1 MRKTIRIMMWF
12 LRKLYQCDKKR
23 FGSMAALIVIRA
35 IKTLLS
41 VITIKVALDCVVT
54 YHSFL
59 YLVIFVATERV
70 VSSLLAL
77 IESKIDWL
85 YKEIQ
90 NNTIKKQ
97 LGAEMFRQA
106 EALSLEWLDH
116 TEMYDQYKIVLEEIG
131 SRSGSFL
138 QSTENL
144 LTGICNIA
152 VTMIFV
158 LTIDISFILIAALS
172 AVIGAVA
179 GNKIAQKEVQKREE
193 LIRHERKRDYIKRIF
208 YVPEYNEMTRLTNAN
223 PFLLQKY
230 DESVSDI
237 KQVLRSHQPTIAHW
251 NDLNILQIFTLNF
264 GLSALLMARDIAAG
278 AVGASAFTSVMFACS
293 TMGGSVGWVSNELS
307 EMKKHALY
315 IEKLQDFL
323 NKIEKIKGT
332 TTVTS
337 GMHEITLQD
346 VHFHYSANVAREV
359 TDGISLHIKKGEKI
373 AFVGENGAGK
383 TTLIKL
389 IEGLYHPTEGTILI
403 DGVSTVQLDQQSLRR
418 SIAAVMQK
426 PVHYSFTIAENI
438 LMREVQND
446 TDRRHV
452 QKVLE
457 ESGLWERVSHL
468 PKGMDSVLG
477 KEFDEEGIEL
487 SGGESQ
493 KLAIARALYEDA
505 GVLILDEPANS
516 LDPIA
521 EAEMY
526 ERMFAAGK
534 DRTLILISHRLYS
547 TRKADYICYIE
558 NGKITE
564 EGTHEELMKANGK
577 NAAMYELQSGLY
589 AQE

>member
-1 MRKTIRIMMWF
+1 MKKTMKMNLWF
-12 LRKLYQCDKKR
+12 LKKLYQYDKKR
-23 FGSMAALIVIRA
+23 FGSMAALIFIRA

-41 VITIKVALDCVVT
+41 VITIKVALDCIVT
-54 YHSFL
+54 YHSFW
-59 YLVIFVATERV
+59 YLAGFVAAERI

-77 IESKIDWL
+77 IECKIDWL
-85 YKEIQ
+85 DKEIQ

-106 EALSLEWLDH
+106 EALSLEQLDH
-116 TEMYDQYKIVLEEIG
+116 AETYDQYKIVLEEIG

-158 LTIDISFILIAALS
+158 LTLDIRFILIAALS

-208 YVPEYNEMTRLTNAN
+208 YVPEYNEMTRLINAN
-223 PFLLQKY
+223 PFLIQKY

-237 KQVLRSHQPTIAHW
+237 KHVLRSHQPAIAHW

-264 GLSALLMARDIAAG
+264 GLSALLMARDIEAG
-278 AVGASAFTSVMFACS
+278 TVGASAFTSVMFACS
-293 TMGGSVGWVSNELS
+293 TMSGSVGWVSNELS

-337 GMHEITLQD
+337 GMHEITLKD

-373 AFVGENGAGK
+373 ALVGENGAGK

-438 LMREVQND
+438 LLREVQND
-446 TDRRHV
+446 TDRRRV

-534 DRTLILISHRLYS
+534 DRTLIYRL
-547 TRKADYICYIE
+547 
-558 NGKITE
+558 
-564 EGTHEELMKANGK
+564 
-577 NAAMYELQSGLY
+577 
-589 AQE
+589 

>member
-1 MRKTIRIMMWF
+1 MKKTMKMNLWF
-12 LRKLYQCDKKR
+12 LKKLYQYDKKR
-23 FGSMAALIVIRA
+23 FGSMAALILIRA

-41 VITIKVALDCVVT
+41 VITIKVALDCIVT
-54 YHSFL
+54 YHSFW
-59 YLVIFVATERV
+59 YLAGFVAAERI

-77 IESKIDWL
+77 IECKIDWVD
-85 YKEIQ
+85 KEIQ

-106 EALSLEWLDH
+106 EVLSLEQLDH

-158 LTIDISFILIAALS
+158 LTIDIRFILIAALS

-223 PFLLQKY
+223 SFLLQKY

-278 AVGASAFTSVMFACS
+278 TVSASAFTSVMFACS
-293 TMGGSVGWVSNELS
+293 TMSGSVGWVSNELS

-323 NKIEKIKGT
+323 NKTQEAKGT
-332 TTVTS
+332 VS
-337 GMHEITLQD
+337 VAPGMHEITLQD

-359 TDGISLHIKKGEKI
+359 TDGISLHIKSGEKI
-373 AFVGENGAGK
+373 ALVGENGAGK

-389 IEGLYHPTEGTILI
+389 IEGLYRPTAGSILI
-403 DGVSTVQLDQQSLRR
+403 DKMPIETFDGKSLRG
-418 SIAAVMQK
+418 SIATVMQK
-426 PVHYSFTIAENI
+426 ASTLFLHN
-438 LMREVQND
+438 
-446 TDRRHV
+446 RR
-452 QKVLE
+452 K
-457 ESGLWERVSHL
+457 
-468 PKGMDSVLG
+468 
-477 KEFDEEGIEL
+477 
-487 SGGESQ
+487 
-493 KLAIARALYEDA
+493 Y
-505 GVLILDEPANS
+505 
-516 LDPIA
+516 PIK
-521 EAEMY
+521 
-526 ERMFAAGK
+526 R
-534 DRTLILISHRLYS
+534 S
-547 TRKADYICYIE
+547 TK
-558 NGKITE
+558 
-564 EGTHEELMKANGK
+564 
-577 NAAMYELQSGLY
+577 
-589 AQE
+589 

>member
-1 MRKTIRIMMWF
+1 MKKTMKMNLWF
-12 LRKLYQCDKKR
+12 LKKLYQYDKKR
-23 FGSMAALIVIRA
+23 FGSMAALILIRA

-41 VITIKVALDCVVT
+41 VITIKVALDCIVT
-54 YHSFL
+54 
-59 YLVIFVATERV
+59 
-70 VSSLLAL
+70 
-77 IESKIDWL
+77 
-85 YKEIQ
+85 
-90 NNTIKKQ
+90 
-97 LGAEMFRQA
+97 
-106 EALSLEWLDH
+106 
-116 TEMYDQYKIVLEEIG
+116 YDQYKIVLEEIG

-158 LTIDISFILIAALS
+158 LTIDIRFILIAALS

-223 PFLLQKY
+223 SFLLQKY

-278 AVGASAFTSVMFACS
+278 TVSASAFTSVMFACS
-293 TMGGSVGWVSNELS
+293 TMSGSVGWVSNELS

-323 NKIEKIKGT
+323 NKTQEAKGT
-332 TTVTS
+332 VS
-337 GMHEITLQD
+337 VAPGMHEITLQD

-359 TDGISLHIKKGEKI
+359 TDGISLHIKSGEKI
-373 AFVGENGAGK
+373 ALVGENGAGK
-383 TTLIKL
+383 TTLVKL
-389 IEGLYHPTEGTILI
+389 IEGLYHPTEGLYRPTAGSILI
-403 DGVSTVQLDQQSLRR
+403 DKMPIETFDGKSLRG
-418 SIAAVMQK
+418 SIATVMQK

-438 LMREVQND
+438 LLREVQND
-446 TDRRHV
+446 TDRRRV

-547 TRKADYICYIE
+547 TRKADRICYIE
-558 NGKITE
+558 NGKIAE

-577 NAAMYELQSGLY
+577 YAAMYHLQAGLY
-589 AQE
+589 VQE